1 MSKLIALIA
10 LCTNYLAHADG
21 YADLVAIQKNF
32 PRLVSQ
38 TPIPGIAGS
47 APEVPYVA
55 GSLGDPKPTGGENP
69 ESDELKE
76 ELYAM
81 GQVQRAKEYKA
92 INFSPLN
99 TYNKYKD
106 TGHSTFGI
114 AAQERVDLSPAP
126 PILLEPPAPL
136 PQLSLQG
143 DDESARPFMPDML
156 AGFGGF
162 KTAVPAPAPV
172 GKPIPAPAPV
182 GKPILVSAQQKLA
195 ALRVLPASKDNAV
208 DIAILE
214 MLVAEL
220 TAPVIAGRSEE
231 EITKLEELKE
241 FFALLETPP
250 TTTAGQTKVG
260 RLRMRLKPKQVGAVA
275 FAVPVIDPV
284 EAAIEK
290 AVNTDFGMNIPRAI
304 IDNKKAVKE
313 AMHRIKKLG
322 VSAKDFQK
330 RNLSILSMRYPLI
343 PDDDESEDES
353 SGDDDQ
359 PVVVAKP
366 KPNPISIARPPAPAF
381 LPKKTPPPAPVGV
394 VEEPKPIPAAALPP
408 AEIVPAKRLIPPPVA
423 LKQPQAIAQTPA
435 PGADGMR
442 VVDIDTWAEQEFQ
455 REKQSIFDEIDRAQ
469 TEYDSIPLMKRAATG
484 GNIKKRIESLKT
496 DLLKYEGFAADNT
509 KKQIKTR
516 YPRFR

>member
-1 MSKLIALIA
+1 MIKLIALIA

-38 TPIPGIAGS
+38 TPVLGIAGS

-69 ESDELKE
+69 ESDALKE
-76 ELYAM
+76 ALYAM
-81 GQVQRAKEYKA
+81 GQAQRAAEYKA
-92 INFSPLN
+92 INFSLLN

-126 PILLEPPAPL
+126 LAAKRGGPPPPVAQECDAP
-136 PQLSLQG
+136 PRDAMAG
-143 DDESARPFMPDML
+143 ML

-162 KTAVPAPAPV
+162 KKKTQPPEDGPAPTAVPAPAPV
-172 GKPIPAPAPV
+172 GKPI
-182 GKPILVSAQQKLA
+182 LVRAQEKLA

-220 TAPVIAGRSEE
+220 TAPVIAGRSKE

-250 TTTAGQTKVG
+250 TTTAGQTMVG

-275 FAVPVIDPV
+275 FAVPVVDPV
-284 EAAIEK
+284 EAAIEE
-290 AVNTDFGMNIPRAI
+290 AVNGKLLAGVPVKLSN
-304 IDNKKAVKE
+304 NKKAIAK
-313 AMHRIKKLG
+313 AIKRINSLATKT
-322 VSAKDFQK
+322 AEQAH
-330 RNLSILSMRYPLI
+330 NLKVLRYRHQQMG
-343 PDDDESEDES
+343 DDDSEDES
-353 SGDDDQ
+353 DGEESSDGEDTPPLAAPFVRMVAPVFAPPPFSGK
-359 PVVVAKP
+359 PVGSGFGGTPKPPAVPVAVLPPPLVVAQP
-366 KPNPISIARPPAPAF
+366 QPLTI
-381 LPKKTPPPAPVGV
+381 
-394 VEEPKPIPAAALPP
+394 ALPP
-408 AEIVPAKRLIPPPVA
+408 PPGVVA
-423 LKQPQAIAQTPA
+423 AAQAPL
-435 PGADGMR
+435 PD
-442 VVDIDTWAEQEFQ
+442 VDIDTWAEQEFQ

-469 TEYDSIPLMKRAATG
+469 TEYASIPVMKRVATG